1 MKTGNLSAK
10 DPYLYLHG
18 FVVFI
23 AVFGFFLVG
32 FVNLARFQ
40 NPKISG
46 IVIGLVSALFWALGS
61 IGAEANLSNRANR
74 YAAFCAS
81 MSLGLLTP
89 LQSVCPVPQPA
100 GWLPGVIARFCQ

>member
-1 MKTGNLSAK
+1 LKTGNLSAK
-10 DPYLYLHG
+10 DPFLYLHA
-18 FVVFI
+18 FAVFM
-23 AVFGFFLVG
+23 AVFGFFFVG

-46 IVIGLVSALFWALGS
+46 IVIGLFSALFWAFGS
-61 IGAEANLSNRANR
+61 IGAEVNLSNRANR
-74 YAAFCAS
+74 YAAFCAA